1 MFKAPKLPDTD
12 PRVKKARQRYDG
24 WQAKLRRMKAAIEA
38 VEARRK
44 GARDTIEAAASK
56 ALESGELPQFSEMI
70 QKAGATLAVCDAM
83 LPKMTEAHRTES
95 RRDLSPE
102 PRVIWKPRRFN
113 DAPGG
118 AIMSGEYVGHYPEG

>member
-12 PRVKKARQRYDG
+12 PRVKKARQRYEAWRG
-24 WQAKLRRMKAAIEA
+24 ILARQRAAIEA
-38 VEARRK
+38 VEARKK
-44 GARDTIEAAASK
+44 GAEDTIQAAAVK
-56 ALESGELPQFSEMI
+56 ALESGDLPQFSEMI

-83 LPKMTEAHRTES
+83 LPKMREAHGKES

-102 PRVIWKPRRFN
+102 PRVVWKPKRLN
-113 DAPGG
+113 DAPGA